1 MNKRLAIL
9 GPICL
14 STALLTICGCGKSG
28 RDLSIPP
35 VPKDTKAFDSASA
48 EMKADWS
55 TVLAAV
61 ETNGYAVAILTC
73 KKLKGEPDLTD
84 EQRKATDDITTVMLN
99 RMREAADKGD
109 ANAIDDLQEVAAHRR
124 R

>member
-1 MNKRLAIL
+1 M
-9 GPICL
+9 P
-14 STALLTICGCGKSG
+14 T
-28 RDLSIPP
+28 

-48 EMKADWS
+48 EMKTGWS

-61 ETNGYAVAILTC
+61 ETNGYAVAILTG
-73 KKLKGEPDLTD
+73 KKLKAEGGLTD
-84 EQRKATDDITTVMLN
+84 EQRKAIDDTTTVMLN

-109 ANAIDDLQEVAAHRR
+109 ANAIDDMQEVSARR